1 MKFILKLLILI
12 AVGYIIFDWVFY
24 SNKDSKASYHFN
36 CKLAQEGKMSGNPCA
51 MCEKKFASETNK
63 RIRKLEKQYEMKLGK
78 PFLEF
83 TSEEIIEMFKESVLA
98 KK

>member
-12 AVGYIIFDWVFY
+12 AVGYIIFDWTFY
-24 SNKDSKASYHFN
+24 SNKNSKTPYHFN
-36 CKLAQEGKMSGNPCA
+36 CKLAHDGKMSGNPCA
-51 MCEKKFASETNK
+51 ICEKKFISETNK
-63 RIRKLEKQYEMKLGK
+63 RIRKLQKQYEMKLEK

-83 TSEEIIEMFKESVLA
+83 TSEEIIDMFKESVLV